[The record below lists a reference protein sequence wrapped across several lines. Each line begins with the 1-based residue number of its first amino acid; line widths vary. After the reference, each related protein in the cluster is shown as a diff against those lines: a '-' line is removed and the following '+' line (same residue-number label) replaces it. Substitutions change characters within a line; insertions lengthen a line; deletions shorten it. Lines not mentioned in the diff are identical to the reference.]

1 MTAQAEENSYPVASQ
16 PCNGQCSGF
25 GTRSCCPP
33 LIVLAMHS
41 ESSASTRS
49 QTQSHPRPASD
60 ETHGS
65 PRLGHFGGALASG
78 EFCNCTFGYLT
89 NQAGQKTLM

>member
-1 MTAQAEENSYPVASQ
+1 MTAQAEENSYPVAS

-41 ESSASTRS
+41 EISASARS

-60 ETHGS
+60 ETRDS
-65 PRLGHFGGALASG
+65 RLGHFANGLAAA
-78 EFCNCTFGYLT
+78 EFCNCTFGYLAH
-89 NQAGQKTLM
+89 QAGQRSLM